1 MKYTFFK
8 TASYDAIETTT
19 LFQKL
24 HLDLEQSG
32 AEKLIYGLAQN
43 YVKRLKPIGENID
56 WNSAA
61 SLKEELNY
69 LRERLYQF
77 LKLKNNEKYIS
88 QLEKLFEEQVF
99 RLSPPEAIPPLSKSK
114 LEFQFFNRNN
124 YDSIDTRTVFKN
136 MYGIDITRLNLLEVL
151 KKMALK
157 HAYSLS
163 TCGAG
168 VGPFY
173 LAARDSESFYMK
185 LRLYSYYHVIDIPII
200 VEHLGKYYTVILE
213 NERNRL
219 RALKEQSSAAQV
231 LRQIK
236 ELKELR
242 QRVAQEM
249 AEIKEE
255 LEQEESKKT
264 KTSSIQKNTSQ
275 SNIPKIMEVILYKSD
290 NHRGGHFVE
299 SRLEYQKNEL
309 IFDYW
314 YLNDRYEK
322 EEWIYINQKNFKKLH
337 NALVVSIQGQS
348 INEDELPY
356 VLIQKIK
363 EQFNGKN
370 CFSRFETFLSENKI
384 EFLRQR
390 RVDVNPN
397 TKS

>member
-8 TASYDAIETTT
+8 TASYDTIETTT

-24 HLDLEQSG
+24 HLHLEQSG
-32 AEKLIYGLAQN
+32 AEKLIYGLAEN

-88 QLEKLFEEQVF
+88 QLEKLFEEQVY

-114 LEFQFFNRNN
+114 VEFQFFNRNN

-157 HAYSLS
+157 NAHSLS

-173 LAARDSESFYMK
+173 LAARNSETFYMK
-185 LRLYSYYHVIDIPII
+185 LRLYSYYHVIDIPNI
-200 VEHLGKYYTVILE
+200 VEHLGKYYTLILE

-249 AEIKEE
+249 AEIQEE

-264 KTSSIQKNTSQ
+264 KTSNHQKNNPQ
-275 SNIPKIMEVILYKSD
+275 SNIPKITKVILYKID
-290 NHRGGHFVE
+290 NHSGGQFVE
-299 SRLEYQKNEL
+299 STLEFANNML
-309 IFDYW
+309 ILDYW

-322 EEWIYINQKNFKKLH
+322 EEWIYVNQKKFKKLH
-337 NALVVSIQGQS
+337 NALAVNIQGQS

-370 CFSRFETFLSENKI
+370 CFSRFESLLNENEI
-384 EFLRQR
+384 EFSRQR
-390 RVDVNPN
+390 RDDVNPN